1 VPDIQHYVAVCAA
14 AELRPVPL
22 VPEISTYAAEDAYE
36 VWEITRFDKDDAAVP
51 SWSYPWAGGQALARW
66 LLDRPGLAR
75 GRVVLDLAAGSG
87 LVAIAAA
94 KAGAARAIAN
104 DIDEF
109 AAAAQDLNARAN
121 GVRIETLLADILD
134 TDADSDADSETGA
147 EAGVEADVVLAGD
160 VCYEPDLSRR
170 LLAFLRRAAGRGAT
184 VLLGDPGR
192 TYLPKDGLE
201 PVATYDVPTSFALEG
216 TEHKRTTIWRPL
228 P

>member
-1 VPDIQHYVAVCAA
+1 MPDVQHYVAVCAA
-14 AELRPVPL
+14 SELRPVPL

-51 SWSYPWAGGQALARW
+51 YWSFPWAGGQALARY
-66 LLDRPGLAR
+66 LLDRPELVD

-121 GVRIETLLADILD
+121 DVRIETLLADILD
-134 TDADSDADSETGA
+134 TDADTDAG
-147 EAGVEADVVLAGD
+147 ADVVLAGD

-170 LLAFLRRAAGRGAT
+170 LLALLRRAAGRGAT

-192 TYLPKDGLE
+192 TYLPNDGLE
-201 PVATYDVPTSFALEG
+201 PVATYEVPTSFALEG